1 MLYWSIQITVIS
13 FILIFLVHYL
23 INFFKSTLT
32 IPKIKDLV
40 DAPAKK
46 YENMYSVINSTS
58 SPISNKGLSLIPDEE
73 KSTMK
78 NELKDFLKKQMA
90 PDINAMTDINATTNI
105 GTTDINSIGD
115 GNTMSSSYSMF

>member
-1 MLYWSIQITVIS
+1 M
-13 FILIFLVHYL
+13 
-23 INFFKSTLT
+23 T

-78 NELKDFLKKQMA
+78 NELKDFLRKQMG
-90 PDINAMTDINATTNI
+90 PTTSDIS

-115 GNTMSSSYSMF
+115 GNSLTNSYSMF

>member
-1 MLYWSIQITVIS
+1 MLFWSIQITVIS

-40 DAPAKK
+40 DAPARK
-46 YENMYSVINSTS
+46 YENMYNVINSTS

-73 KSTMK
+73 KTTMK
-78 NELKDFLKKQMA
+78 NELKDFLRKQMGPTA
-90 PDINAMTDINATTNI
+90 NDIS

-115 GNTMSSSYSMF
+115 GNSLTNSFSMF

>member
-1 MLYWSIQITVIS
+1 M
-13 FILIFLVHYL
+13 
-23 INFFKSTLT
+23 T

-78 NELKDFLKKQMA
+78 NELKDFLRKQMA
-90 PDINAMTDINATTNI
+90 PDINATTNI